1 MNYEPDRRELYWLD
15 RWQEWDLYRTEQDP
29 SRPKYYCLEMFPYP
43 SGDFHMGHSRNYTIG
58 DVLARFYRMNGYNV
72 LHPMGYDAFGLPA
85 ENAAIVRGMHPADW
99 TWGNIDK
106 LRYWFRRMGYSYD
119 WEREISTCHPDYYR
133 WTQWMFLFLHHR
145 GLTYRA
151 RAPVNWCPQCAT
163 VLANEQVVQGGCW
176 RCGTPVVR
184 KELEQWFFRITAYA
198 DRLLDDLELLDG
210 WPERVKVMQA
220 NWIGRS
226 AGAEIRFRVEE
237 LGEDITVFTTRQDT
251 LFGATFMVL
260 APEHPLVRRLAAG
273 RPQEA
278 RVLEFV
284 ERAAARQRQGEEE
297 EGAAARP
304 KEGIFLDSYC
314 RNPATGEPIP
324 IWVADYVLME
334 YGTGAVMG
342 VPAHDQRDL
351 EFARQHGLP
360 VRVVIQ
366 PPGGNLD
373 GDTMDSAYDGPG
385 VMVNSGPFDGTPHEE
400 GKARITA
407 WGEEQGWAQPA
418 VQYRLR
424 DWLVSRQ
431 RYWGAPIPVVYCD
444 KCGIVPV
451 PEQDLPVLL
460 PEMVDFSPR
469 GMSPLAAAREFVETT
484 CPSCGGPAR
493 RETDTMDTFVCSS
506 WYYMRYVS
514 PRYTAGPFQKEAAF
528 YWLPVDQYTGGIE
541 HAVLHLLYSRFLT
554 KALYDAGLVP
564 EPEPF
569 RRLLTQGMVLK
580 DGSAMSKSRGNVVEP
595 GPIVEKYGADTARV
609 FVLFAAPP
617 EKEIDWSDRGVEGA
631 YRFLT
636 RVWRL
641 GEVRPGLFRQVSGL
655 PGPEQALP
663 GGRDP
668 AVPPA
673 GGTGD
678 ADAAGERPNAG
689 DGAARPDAGGVAA
702 LEVRRLVHR
711 TIKKVTEDV
720 RDRYML
726 NTALAALMEMV
737 NGLYAYAGEDRTG
750 GDRHVVAEA
759 LHALVRLL
767 APFAPFLTEEMWH
780 HLGGEGSVHR
790 QPWPRYDSALVAVE
804 EVTVVV
810 QVDGRVRHRFQAR
823 AGAAPEELEAQAL
836 AAPRVRQFLNGREVS
851 RVVIVPGRLVSIAT
865 RPAAS

>member
-1 MNYEPDRRELYWLD
+1 MAAYDPCQREPYWLE
-15 RWQEWDLYRTEQDP
+15 RWEEWDLYRTEQDP

-58 DVLARFYRMNGYNV
+58 DVLARFHRMNGYNV

-85 ENAAIVRGMHPADW
+85 ENAAILRGLHPADW
-99 TWGNIDK
+99 TWRNIDK

-133 WTQWMFLFLHHR
+133 WTQWMFLLLHRR

-151 RAPVNWCPQCAT
+151 RAPVNWCPKCAT

-176 RCGTPVVR
+176 RCHTPVIK

-198 DRLLDDLELLDG
+198 DRLLDDLKLLDG

-226 AGAEIRFRVEE
+226 VGAEIRFRVEE
-237 LGEDITVFTTRQDT
+237 LDEDVTVFTTRQDT
-251 LFGATFMVL
+251 VFGATFMLL

-273 RPQEA
+273 KPDEA

-284 ERAAARQRQGEEE
+284 EEAIARQRQAGSWEGEDS
-297 EGAAARP
+297 ARRP
-304 KEGIFLDSYC
+304 KEGIFLGSYC
-314 RNPATGEPIP
+314 RNPATGERIP

-342 VPAHDQRDL
+342 VPAHDQRDF

-373 GDTMDSAYDGPG
+373 PATMEAAYDGPG
-385 VMVNSGPFDGTPHEE
+385 VMVNSGPFDGTPSEE

-407 WGEEQGWAQPA
+407 WGQEQGWARPA

-431 RYWGAPIPVVYCD
+431 RYWGAPIPIVYCD
-444 KCGIVPV
+444 RCGIVPV
-451 PEQDLPVLL
+451 PEEDLPVLL
-460 PEMVDFSPR
+460 PQVVDFSPR
-469 GMSPLAAAREFVETT
+469 GMSPLATSREFVETT
-484 CPSCGGPAR
+484 CPTCRGPAR

-506 WYYMRYVS
+506 WYYLRYVS
-514 PRYTAGPFQKEAAF
+514 PRYTAGPFDREAAF

-541 HAVLHLLYSRFLT
+541 HAVLHLLYSRFFT
-554 KALYDAGLVP
+554 KVLYDAGLVP
-564 EPEPF
+564 YPEPF

-631 YRFLT
+631 HRFLM

-641 GEVRPGLFRQVSGL
+641 AEVRPGLFRQVPGL
-655 PGPEQALP
+655 PGAGAGSGPQAADR
-663 GGRDP
+663 G
-668 AVPPA
+668 A
-673 GGTGD
+673 GGD
-678 ADAAGERPNAG
+678 RHV
-689 DGAARPDAGGVAA
+689 DAGA

-711 TIKKVTEDV
+711 TIKKVTEDI

-737 NGLYAYAGEDRTG
+737 NGLYAYVGEDRTG
-750 GDRHVVAEA
+750 GEPEVVAEA
-759 LHALVRLL
+759 LHVLVRLL
-767 APFAPFLTEEMWH
+767 APFAPFLAEEMWH

-790 QPWPRYDSALVAVE
+790 QSWPGYDPALVAAE

-810 QVDGRVRHRFQAR
+810 QVDGRVRYRFQAR
-823 AGAAPEELEAQAL
+823 ADATPEELEAQAL
-836 AAPRVRQFLNGREVS
+836 SSPRVRQFLDGREVT
-851 RVVIVPGRLVSIAT
+851 RVVTVPGKLVSIAT